1 MFENGLASL
10 LASSNSLLDDEGQL
24 AHMALVMAATAKPE
38 ANDLQLQIQALRLL
52 SIALPD
58 HQDYELETKLNE
70 AFHEVRNQLMAPAPA
85 EAAA

>member
-1 MFENGLASL
+1 MFETGLASL

-24 AHMALVMAATAKPE
+24 AQMALVMAATAKRE

-58 HQDYELETKLNE
+58 HQDYELETILNE
-70 AFHEVRNQLMAPAPA
+70 AFCETREQLMAPVPE